1 MKKAAVI
8 AIALTLLIL
17 ALLPLRKVRDDS
29 SKEELTK
36 VTFRMNWKF
45 TAPHAVYLLGK
56 DLGFY
61 ESEGIDLEILEG
73 NGSVTTGQLVSNKSD
88 TFGLA
93 DAAALIP
100 IMAKGLPIKAVAT
113 VTPTSS
119 LAVIARAD
127 RGVRTM
133 KDLEGKKIAV
143 TAGDSIT
150 QIWPAVVAANKLD
163 KSMIQLVYVDAA
175 AKIPTTLEGRTDALM
190 GAAGDQSFI
199 LRDNGVPVVDLIFA
213 DYGVNILNLGIF
225 VHEDLIKENPELIRR
240 FLRATKKSHEALK
253 ANYPKALQLLINTK
267 KELKMDLLK
276 KQADGYYSRMKS
288 PNSPGADMLYNVA
301 RDWEMTVELMKKY
314 RNLEGEIN
322 AEDFYTND
330 FLPQVG
336 GAR

>member
-1 MKKAAVI
+1 MIKKVTVI
-8 AIALTLLIL
+8 VIALTLLIL
-17 ALLPLRKVRDDS
+17 ALLPLRREQDNGPEK
-29 SKEELTK
+29 KLTR
-36 VTFRMNWKF
+36 VTFRMNWKL

-61 ESEGIDLEILEG
+61 EEEGIDLEILEG

-93 DAAALIP
+93 DSAALIP
-100 IMAKGLPIKAVAT
+100 IMAKGLPIKAVAM

-119 LAVIARAD
+119 LAVIARKD
-127 RGVRTM
+127 SQVRTL

-163 KSMIQLVYVDAA
+163 KSRIQLVYVDAA

-199 LRDNGVPVVDLIFA
+199 LRDKGVPVVDLIFA
-213 DYGVNILNLGIF
+213 DHGVNVLNLGIF
-225 VHEDLIKENPELIRR
+225 VHEDLIKENPDLIRR
-240 FLRATKKSHEALK
+240 FLRATKRSHEALE
-253 ANYPKALQLLINTK
+253 ANYTKALQLLIGIK

-276 KQADGYYSRMKS
+276 KQADSYYSRTKS
-288 PNSPGADMLYNVA
+288 PNSPGADMLYNVPG
-301 RDWEMTVELMKKY
+301 DWEMTVEIMKKY
-314 RNLEGEIN
+314 RNLEGEMN
-322 AEDFYTND
+322 AKDFYTND
-330 FLPQVG
+330 FLP
-336 GAR
+336 

>member
-1 MKKAAVI
+1 MRKVTVIVI
-8 AIALTLLIL
+8 ALALLTL
-17 ALLPLRKVRDDS
+17 ALLPLTKEQDS
-29 SKEELTK
+29 DPEKKLTK
-36 VTFRMNWKF
+36 VTFRMNWKL

-61 ESEGIDLEILEG
+61 EEQGIDLKILEG
-73 NGSVTTGQLVSNKSD
+73 NGSVTTGQLVYNKSD

-93 DAAALIP
+93 DSAALIP
-100 IMAKGLPIKAVAT
+100 IMTKGLPIKAVAM

-127 RGVRTM
+127 SGVRTL

-150 QIWPAVVAANKLD
+150 QIWPAVLAVNNLNK
-163 KSMIQLVYVDAA
+163 SGIQLVYVDAA
-175 AKIPTTLEGRTDALM
+175 AKVPTTLEGRTDALM
-190 GAAGDQSFI
+190 GAADDQSFV
-199 LRDNGVPVVDLIFA
+199 LEDNGVPAVSLMFA

-225 VHEDLIKENPELIRR
+225 VHEDLIKENPELIRK

-253 ANYPKALQLLINTK
+253 ANYPKALQLLIGIK

-288 PNSPGADMLYNVA
+288 PNNPEADMLYIVP
-301 RDWEMTVELMKKY
+301 RDWEMTVEIMKKY
-314 RNLEGEIN
+314 RNLEGEID
-322 AEDFYTND
+322 AKDFYTND
-330 FLPQVG
+330 FLP
-336 GAR
+336 

>member
-1 MKKAAVI
+1 MKKITVI
-8 AIALTLLIL
+8 GIALTLLIL
-17 ALLPLRKVRDDS
+17 ALLPLRKQQDNDPE
-29 SKEELTK
+29 KNLTR
-36 VTFRMNWKF
+36 VTFRMNWKL

-61 ESEGIDLEILEG
+61 EEEGIDLDILEG

-100 IMAKGLPIKAVAT
+100 IMAKGLPIKAVAM
-113 VTPTSS
+113 VTPTSA
-119 LAVIARAD
+119 LAVIARQD
-127 RGVRTM
+127 SGVRTL

-150 QIWPAVVAANKLD
+150 QIWPAVVAANNLN
-163 KSMIQLVYVDAA
+163 KSRIQLVYVDAA

-199 LRDNGVPVVDLIFA
+199 LRDKGVPVVDLIFA
-213 DYGVNILNLGIF
+213 DYGVNVLNLGIF
-225 VHEDLIKENPELIRR
+225 VHEDLIKENPDLIRR

-253 ANYPKALQLLINTK
+253 PNYTKALRLLIDIK
-267 KELKMDLLK
+267 KEIKPDLLK
-276 KQADGYYSRMKS
+276 KQADSYYSRMKS
-288 PNSPGADMLYNVA
+288 PNSPGAGMLYNVP
-301 RDWEMTVELMKKY
+301 RDWEMTVEIMKKY
-314 RNLEGEIN
+314 RNLEGDIN

-330 FLPQVG
+330 FLPRVG